1 MKSHTIKYLLFIINS
16 LFIVSMR
23 YGIILFFLLTVF
35 NSFTQCNGVQS
46 FTLSPSPVGGT
57 YLPGQTVT
65 MCYTMNGYT
74 QAGTNWIEGF
84 DLNLGAGWAS
94 VTPQTAPANCGG
106 NSTGGQWVWRTS
118 VTSTTTPI
126 VTVGPGYFFDLTVDG
141 NPGNDFGDS
150 GSCIWTF
157 CVTLTVANVCTP
169 QSLSLQVTPGSDGMW
184 GSYTSTSC
192 DLATP
197 FTVFNGTINTT
208 PIVLGPI
215 SHN

>member
-1 MKSHTIKYLLFIINS
+1 MKVLLISILLFFYS
-16 LFIVSMR
+16 V
-23 YGIILFFLLTVF
+23 V
-35 NSFTQCNGVQS
+35 FTQCNGVQS
-46 FTLSPSPVGGT
+46 FTLTPPPVGNT
-57 YLPGQTVT
+57 YNAGQVVT

-74 QAGTNWIEGF
+74 QAGVNWIEGF
-84 DLNLGAGWAS
+84 DLNLGPGWAS
-94 VTPQTAPANCGG
+94 VTPQSAPANCGG
-106 NSTGGQWVWRTS
+106 NATGGQWVWNTS

-150 GSCIWTF
+150 GNCTWTF

-169 QSLSLQVTPGSDGMW
+169 QNLLIQVTPGSDGLW
-184 GSYTSTSC
+184 GRYTSSSC

-197 FTVFNGTINTT
+197 FNVFNGTINVI

-215 SHN
+215 NHN

>member
-1 MKSHTIKYLLFIINS
+1 MKYFITFIFILLVTFYKS
-16 LFIVSMR
+16 
-23 YGIILFFLLTVF
+23 
-35 NSFTQCNGVQS
+35 QCNGTQS
-46 FTLSPSPVGGT
+46 FTLTPPPVGGT

-84 DLNLGAGWAS
+84 DLNLGAGWVS

-106 NSTGGQWVWRTS
+106 NATGGQWVWRTS

-126 VTVGPGYFFDLTVDG
+126 VTVGPGYFFDRNSDG

-150 GSCIWTF
+150 QTNPCSWTF
-157 CVTLTVANVCTP
+157 CVTLTVSNVCTP
-169 QSLSLQVTPGSDGMW
+169 QNLLIQVTAGPDGLW

-192 DLATP
+192 DIVTP
-197 FTVFNGTINTT
+197 NTVFNGTVNVA
-208 PIVLGPI
+208 PFALGVI